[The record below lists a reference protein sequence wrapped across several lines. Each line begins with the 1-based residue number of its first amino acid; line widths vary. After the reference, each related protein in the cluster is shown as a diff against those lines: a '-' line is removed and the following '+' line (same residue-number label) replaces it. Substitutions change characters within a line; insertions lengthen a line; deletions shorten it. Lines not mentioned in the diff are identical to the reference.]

1 MSALIGEKKRRY
13 MDYQIDE
20 LPQEEERERH
30 REKEVCMDRMDGWIE
45 GKPHLAKKRLFGLP
59 RTTEGESNAI
69 DLLQPMT
76 GQNSAIIM
84 TNERSLHQMRN
95 CQ

>member
-1 MSALIGEKKRRY
+1 MSALIGKRRY
-13 MDYQIDE
+13 IDHQIDE
-20 LPQEEERERH
+20 VTQEGERERH
-30 REKEVCMDRMDGWIE
+30 REKEGCMDRMDGWIE

-59 RTTEGESNAI
+59 IQQRGESKAI

-95 CQ
+95 CR